1 MIRRPPISTRTDT
14 LFPYTTLFR
23 SSRVRTSAAHRI
35 GLGGSF
41 LGRGVR
47 HQLRDGP
54 DENLDEWHISLD
66 PHDWF
71 DRCWAGFRQPDLLS
85 ARLLWIAGLADAPAF
100 AGHASHVHPDD
111 KRGGCPDSRHLC
123 GGDRKS

>member
-41 LGRGVR
+41 LVRGVR
-47 HQLRDGP
+47 QQLRDGP
-54 DENLDEWHISLD
+54 DENLDEWQISLD

-85 ARLLWIAGLADAPAF
+85 ARLLWSAAPGRSLRPKRTGDQRPWLAKVRNAF
-100 AGHASHVHPDD
+100 ACSTRLTSAEP
-111 KRGGCPDSRHLC
+111 
-123 GGDRKS
+123 

>member
-47 HQLRDGP
+47 QQLRDGP
-54 DENLDEWHISLD
+54 DENLDEWQISLD

-71 DRCWAGFRQPDLLS
+71 DRCWAGFRPPDLLS
-85 ARLLWIAGLADAPAF
+85 ARLLWSAGLADAPDS
-100 AGHASHVHPDD
+100 AGHAYPVHPED
-111 KRGGCPDSRHLC
+111 KLAG
-123 GGDRKS
+123 